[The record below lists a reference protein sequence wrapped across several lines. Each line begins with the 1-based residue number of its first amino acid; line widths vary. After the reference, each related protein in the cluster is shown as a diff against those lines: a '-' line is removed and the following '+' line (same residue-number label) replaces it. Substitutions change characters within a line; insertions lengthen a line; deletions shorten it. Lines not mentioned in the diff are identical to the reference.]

1 MPRICFGV
9 ASIWGGLMTSTKR
22 FVVAA
27 AALTLLG
34 GCIGMEVGA
43 AKRVD
48 PKGSDFDKALY
59 AGYLELAEAE
69 LAEGDHF
76 DSDRFALRATA
87 AAAGE
92 APAPEEIAAREL
104 PADKTADLAAARERL
119 TAALA
124 AGARNK
130 VPGEAAR
137 AQVMF
142 DCWMQE
148 QEENFQPDDI
158 ARCRGAFVAV
168 LVSLEDALK
177 PAVGPGLF
185 QVSFEFDS
193 ARIGADGHEIIDRI
207 ATAAKA
213 LGAVRVK
220 LAAHADRAGTDAY
233 NQRLSEMRA
242 RAVVKALAG
251 RGVPAVRIDARSF
264 GERRPVVPTADGVSD
279 SRNRVVL
286 VTLEE

>member
-87 AAAGE
+87 AAAG
-92 APAPEEIAAREL
+92 R
-104 PADKTADLAAARERL
+104 R
-119 TAALA
+119 
-124 AGARNK
+124 
-130 VPGEAAR
+130 
-137 AQVMF
+137 
-142 DCWMQE
+142 
-148 QEENFQPDDI
+148 
-158 ARCRGAFVAV
+158 
-168 LVSLEDALK
+168 
-177 PAVGPGLF
+177 
-185 QVSFEFDS
+185 
-193 ARIGADGHEIIDRI
+193 
-207 ATAAKA
+207 
-213 LGAVRVK
+213 
-220 LAAHADRAGTDAY
+220 
-233 NQRLSEMRA
+233 
-242 RAVVKALAG
+242 
-251 RGVPAVRIDARSF
+251 
-264 GERRPVVPTADGVSD
+264 RRPRRSRRASFPPTRPPTSPPPASA
-279 SRNRVVL
+279 
-286 VTLEE
+286 